1 MVTNNA
7 PLCHR
12 HLRVKVK
19 KHICHSR
26 RTVED
31 DGKRWRRGRAGI
43 KDCGMEGRTEPEE
56 GGEEEPPPQIWNR
69 KETYLLEQD
78 FHAGRG
84 RGGGGGWSE
93 GLCREKGNS
102 GLIENICGGQSGLSR
117 RA

>member
-26 RTVED
+26 RTAED

-43 KDCGMEGRTEPEE
+43 KDCGMEGRRETEEKRSCRLRYGTEKKLIYWSRTFMQGGAE
-56 GGEEEPPPQIWNR
+56 GVV
-69 KETYLLEQD
+69 
-78 FHAGRG
+78 
-84 RGGGGGWSE
+84 
-93 GLCREKGNS
+93 
-102 GLIENICGGQSGLSR
+102 
-117 RA
+117 